1 MKHKRISKKQD
12 SAGVHVWLV
21 FMKAFQALL
30 PHAAESIKRTE
41 LGDSDFRV
49 LEVLLHKGPLPV
61 NTIGPKVWLTPGS
74 ISVAVDRLVKKGLV
88 SRKDHPDDRRV
99 RRVELTPKGRALI
112 TRGFGEH
119 AAAMEDVAG
128 VLSKNE
134 RLTLLRLLKKL
145 GNTRPKLA
153 NKRIRCGPRFETRAT
168 EATSFYRRLTSVNAE
183 PQRSGTPCCSSKH
196 DSKLFRSTGTRGCAP
211 FGAALRYCTGHAIG
225 WSSSRAARNGQ

>member
-1 MKHKRISKKQD
+1 MKQKRPAKKQD
-12 SAGVHVWLV
+12 STGVHLWLV
-21 FMKAFQALL
+21 FMKAFQALF
-30 PHAAESIKRTE
+30 PHAAQSIKQTE

-49 LEVLLHKGPLPV
+49 LEALLHKGPLPV

-119 AAAMEDVAG
+119 ADAMEGVAG
-128 VLSKNE
+128 VLSKDE

-145 GNTRPKLA
+145 GKHA
-153 NKRIRCGPRFETRAT
+153 AET
-168 EATSFYRRLTSVNAE
+168 
-183 PQRSGTPCCSSKH
+183 CK
-196 DSKLFRSTGTRGCAP
+196 
-211 FGAALRYCTGHAIG
+211 
-225 WSSSRAARNGQ
+225 

>member
-1 MKHKRISKKQD
+1 MRQKRTTPGQD
-12 SAGVHVWLV
+12 FTGVHLWLV
-21 FMKAFQALL
+21 FMKAFQALF
-30 PHAAESIKRTE
+30 PHAAESIKRTK

-49 LEVLLHKGPLPV
+49 LEVLLHKGSLPV

-88 SRKDHPDDRRV
+88 SRKDNPDDRRV

-119 AAAMEDVAG
+119 AVENVAN

-145 GNTRPKLA
+145 GKYA
-153 NKRIRCGPRFETRAT
+153 AETR
-168 EATSFYRRLTSVNAE
+168 
-183 PQRSGTPCCSSKH
+183 
-196 DSKLFRSTGTRGCAP
+196 
-211 FGAALRYCTGHAIG
+211 
-225 WSSSRAARNGQ
+225 